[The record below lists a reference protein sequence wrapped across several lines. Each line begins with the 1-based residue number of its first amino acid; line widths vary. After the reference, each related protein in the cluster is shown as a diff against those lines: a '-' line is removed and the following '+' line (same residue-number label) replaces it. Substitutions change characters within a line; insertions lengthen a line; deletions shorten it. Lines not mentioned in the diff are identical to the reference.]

1 MATIIVPVRI
11 EDPKNKTNMSGCSNP
26 EKISEIFKKY
36 GYIWWMHKSGCPEY
50 QKGDIAYM
58 YICDP
63 CKKIRFK
70 VYIEDAKVQ
79 AAAEELRD
87 YTWLKPE
94 DREKQIQNNCNDKFV
109 LIEEMDEGKR
119 SHLALNKLRENGFE
133 DCMYRR
139 PTNITNKVDLI
150 GYIESVING

>member
-1 MATIIVPVRI
+1 MATFIVPVN
-11 EDPKNKTNMSGCSNP
+11 PYMSDI
-26 EKISEIFKKY
+26 EKISEIFETCKCLL
-36 GYIWWMHKSGCPEY
+36 WMHKEEYPEY
-50 QKGDIAYM
+50 QKGDVVYM
-58 YICDP
+58 YICNP

-70 VYIEDAKVQ
+70 VYIEDVKVQ
-79 AAAEELRD
+79 ATAEELRD

-133 DCMYRR
+133 DYMYRK
-139 PTNITNKVDLI
+139 PSNITNKVELI

>member
-1 MATIIVPVRI
+1 MATFIVPVSPDVSDI
-11 EDPKNKTNMSGCSNP
+11 

-36 GYIWWMHKSGCPEY
+36 GHIWWMHKDGYPEY
-50 QKGDIAYM
+50 QKGDVVYM
-58 YICDP
+58 YISRSD
-63 CKKIRFK
+63 KKIRFK
-70 VYIEDAKVQ
+70 VYIEDVKVQ
-79 AAAEELRD
+79 VAAEELRD

-119 SHLALNKLRENGFE
+119 SHLTLNKLRENGFE
-133 DCMYRR
+133 SFRYGNPMD
-139 PTNITNKVDLI
+139 ITDKVDLV